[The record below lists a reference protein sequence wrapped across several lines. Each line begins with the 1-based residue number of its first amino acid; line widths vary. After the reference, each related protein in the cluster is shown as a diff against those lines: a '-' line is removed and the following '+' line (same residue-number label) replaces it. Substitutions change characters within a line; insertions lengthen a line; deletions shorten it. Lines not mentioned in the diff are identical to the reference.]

1 MPPKLKT
8 PPPERKTNEKI
19 PPLNLKSTKFK
30 TSASPAKEEEKSE
43 SKGKKTVKVPS
54 LKLPTRSDRS
64 AGKESKG
71 VLDSLI
77 EEIN

>member
-1 MPPKLKT
+1 M
-8 PPPERKTNEKI
+8 
-19 PPLNLKSTKFK
+19 PPLNLKSSKSK
-30 TSASPAKEEEKSE
+30 TSASPLKEDEEKSE
-43 SKGKKTVKVPS
+43 HRKVKVNVPS

-64 AGKESKG
+64 ESKEPRG